1 MLNLLVGPIVDLAE
15 THFENKANEKKAV
28 HERKLKSISQ
38 EADWENIQAQNAGK
52 SWADEWFTLLL
63 SLPLILAFF
72 PGTRPFVEDGFMC
85 IKAMPDF
92 YKAWLSASIAAA
104 FGLRGLSKWKK

>member
-38 EADWENIQAQNAGK
+38 EADWERFK
-52 SWADEWFTLLL
+52 HRM
-63 SLPLILAFF
+63 LATVG
-72 PGTRPFVEDGFMC
+72 PMSGSRYSYPFH
-85 IKAMPDF
+85 
-92 YKAWLSASIAAA
+92 
-104 FGLRGLSKWKK
+104 

>member
-38 EADWENIQAQNAGK
+38 EDDWENIQEQNAGK
-52 SWADEWFTLLL
+52 ILADELFTLL
-63 SLPLILAFF
+63 
-72 PGTRPFVEDGFMC
+72 
-85 IKAMPDF
+85 
-92 YKAWLSASIAAA
+92 
-104 FGLRGLSKWKK
+104 